1 MQRCLSWLVGISHSV
16 FLRMHRTAPG
26 RTQLWYIGQD
36 SNVNHFVLLFANV
49 PEFGRVNSLA
59 SSGCH
64 PEVKAWAKSA
74 FVPHGADPDEQPH
87 LGGPGPEGG
96 GRDID
101 LRGGPFQPI
110 DDREAGPPGSSEVKD
125 SSTTRHQGAPMP
137 FFGSSSGGLGSGRP
151 SDPASDQD
159 LSDDAFPGRSR
170 LASRYPADRR
180 AGHNIEDTVTSKP
193 SATTS
198 EVVLSPCSD
207 R

>member
-1 MQRCLSWLVGISHSV
+1 
-16 FLRMHRTAPG
+16 
-26 RTQLWYIGQD
+26 
-36 SNVNHFVLLFANV
+36 V
-49 PEFGRVNSLA
+49 PEFDRTNFPA
-59 SSGCH
+59 SSGCR

-74 FVPHGADPDEQPH
+74 LVPHRVDPEERPH
-87 LGGPGPEGG
+87 LGRPGPEGG

-125 SSTTRHQGAPMP
+125 SSTTRPQGAPMS
-137 FFGSSSGGLGSGRP
+137 FFGSLLGGSGSGRP
-151 SDPASDQD
+151 SDPAYDQD
-159 LSDDAFPGRSR
+159 LSDDAFPRRSR
-170 LASRYPADRR
+170 LAGRYPADRR
-180 AGHNIEDTVTSKP
+180 AGHNIEDTVTSEP